1 MSEQQEQLTDQD
13 NNSNELKSTADFF
26 TIYDPIVETEDEV
39 IGGPWCFSINQER
52 AYLVF
57 PDQELAQEFLRRW
70 ESSGNHEIISLA
82 DLGEEYEEVVDDVN
96 YLLILPTVR
105 DIKHLISNLE
115 HFPYNHFIIPRSKH
129 LVH

>member
-1 MSEQQEQLTDQD
+1 MTEKINKTDIKEAD
-13 NNSNELKSTADFF
+13 KKTKSMGDFY
-26 TIYDPIVETEDEV
+26 TIYDPVVETEEEV
-39 IGGPWCFSINQER
+39 VGGPWCFSINQER

-57 PDQELAQEFLRRW
+57 PSRQLAEDFLRRW
-70 ESSGNHEIISLA
+70 DSSGEHEIISLEE
-82 DLGEEYEEVVDDVN
+82 LGEEYEEVVDDVN

-105 DIKHLISNLE
+105 DIKHLIGNLE